1 MEVILKKLISE
12 GEGECLDFKQEI
24 SGIQKIAKTLVAFA
38 NTKGGKLLVGIKDNG
53 KVIGVR
59 AEEEKFMLQGAA
71 ESFCKPP
78 VKLLFSSE
86 VVDGKVVLI
95 AEIPESVDK
104 PHFARGEDNKWWAY
118 IRVKDKCLLA
128 SKVMLDVM
136 KSDSRGED
144 PKITFGNAEK
154 RLLAYLEKNER
165 ITLKEFCKLTNIG
178 RWRANKILVNLVR
191 MKVIKVLSHEKADY
205 YSI

>member
-1 MEVILKKLISE
+1 MDPIKKLISQ

-24 SGIQKIAKTLVAFA
+24 TGIQKIAKTIVAFA
-38 NTKGGKLLVGIKDNG
+38 NTKGGKLLIGVKDNG
-53 KVIGVR
+53 KVIGARV
-59 AEEEKFMLQGAA
+59 EEEKYMIRGAA

-78 VKLLFSSE
+78 VDVHFLVETSE
-86 VVDGKVVLI
+86 GKTVLV
-95 AEIPESVDK
+95 AEIPESERK
-104 PHFARGEDNKWWAY
+104 PHYAKGEDNKWWAY

-136 KSDSRGED
+136 KSDTKGEQTQ
-144 PKITFGNAEK
+144 ITFGKPEK
-154 RLLAYLEKNER
+154 RLLEYLEKNER
-165 ITLKEFCKLTNIG
+165 VTMKQFCKMANIS

-191 MKVIKVLSHEKADY
+191 MKVIKVLSHEKTDY